1 MKCAVPIVEVVEA
14 TEAEDIIKLPNSILS
29 AFQTDMFLSDRPQF
43 SQENMVEGRDG
54 FHSAQ
59 MSLYRIYSDGSVS

>member
-1 MKCAVPIVEVVEA
+1 MKCALPIVEVVEA
-14 TEAEDIIKLPNSILS
+14 TEAEDIIKFPNSILS

-43 SQENMVEGRDG
+43 TQENMVGGSDG